1 MKFSAMFIVGEFE
14 VQGLESYEALDFMDA
29 VKIALLHADRIGGR
43 LVRVES
49 CDFGAFEFMR

>member
-14 VQGLESYEALDFMDA
+14 VQGLENFDASDFIAA
-29 VKIALLHADRIGGR
+29 VKIALLHADCIGGR